1 MSINF
6 KYKPEGDT
14 LKKFMKSDD
23 FFRGLRGPVGSGKSV
38 ACCIEIFRRSLLQQ
52 KNAEGKRKSRWAVIR
67 NTNPQ
72 LRTTTIKTW
81 LDWFPEDTWGNF
93 AWSVPYTHRILVG
106 ELDVEVIFLA
116 LDRPEDVKK
125 LLSLELTGVWV
136 NEAREIPKSII
147 DACTMRVGRFPSMR
161 EGGASWYGVI
171 ADTNAPEED
180 HWWPIMAADVPVPD
194 HISRDEALMLIKP
207 DNWSFYTQPPALL
220 ENKGKDG
227 FITGY
232 EDNKKSENKKNLTE
246 KYYEN
251 IIRGKTKGW
260 IDVYV
265 LNKLGSI
272 EEGKPVYHSF
282 KEELHITKNKIDLIP
297 GQPIWIGVDFGLTP
311 AAVFGQRTTTGKW
324 NIINELVCFEMGVIR
339 FSELLR
345 GEIAKLYKGYEVMI
359 YGDPA
364 GDFRSQTDERTPFQI
379 MRNCGLK
386 AIPAPSNDV
395 ALRIEAVDST
405 LSRLVDGSPGF
416 NMSTDCINLKKG
428 FNGGYHYRRLQVSGD
443 RYDEKPL
450 KNRYSHV
457 HDALQYLMMGAGEGR
472 TMMSGKIQT
481 QPTIAKKQW
490 DVFQKPGATKRK
502 VWDIFKRNG

>member
-6 KYKPEGDT
+6 KYKPDGKT
-14 LKKFMKSDD
+14 LKEFMKSDD

-38 ACCIEIFRRSLLQQ
+38 SCCIEIFRRSLLQQ
-52 KNAEGKRKSRWAVIR
+52 KNPQGVRKSRWAVIR

-93 AWSVPYTHRILVG
+93 AWSVPYTHRILKND
-106 ELDVEVIFLA
+106 LDIEVIFLA

-125 LLSLELTGVWV
+125 LLSLELTGVWI

-147 DACTMRVGRFPSMR
+147 DACTMRVGRYPSMR
-161 EGGASWYGVI
+161 DGGASWYGVI

-180 HWWPIMAADVPVPD
+180 HWWAIMSGDVPVPD
-194 HISRDEALMLIKP
+194 HISREEALMLIKP
-207 DNWSFYTQPPALL
+207 DNWSFYSQPSAMLEKKENNMTIGYSQNTL
-220 ENKGKDG
+220 AENK
-227 FITGY
+227 T
-232 EDNKKSENKKNLTE
+232 NLTN
-246 KYYEN
+246 KYYDN

-272 EEGKPVYHSF
+272 EEGKPVYPNF
-282 KEELHITKNKIDLIP
+282 KQELHCSKEDLIP
-297 GQPIWIGVDFGLTP
+297 NKHQTIYIGVDFGLTP
-311 AAVFGQRTTTGKW
+311 AAVFGQRLPTGRW
-324 NIINELVCFEMGVIR
+324 ILLNELVCFDMGVIR

-345 GEIAKLYKGYEVMI
+345 TEIAKYYKGYEVDI

-379 MRNCGLK
+379 MRQCGLK
-386 AIPAPSNDV
+386 AKPAPSNDV
-395 ALRIEAVDST
+395 ALRIEAVDSA
-405 LSRLVDGSPGF
+405 LSRLLDGKPGF
-416 NMSTDCINLKKG
+416 LLDKKCVNLKKG

-472 TMMSGKIQT
+472 TILAGQKTSKNI
-481 QPTIAKKQW
+481 IANREW
-490 DVFQKPGATKRK
+490 DVFKTKKPKQRK
-502 VWDIFKRNG
+502 VWDLFRKNG

>member
-38 ACCIEIFRRSLLQQ
+38 ACCIEIFRRCLLQQ

-161 EGGASWYGVI
+161 DGGASWYGVI

-232 EDNKKSENKKNLTE
+232 EDNMKSENKKNLTE
-246 KYYEN
+246 KYYNN

-345 GEIAKLYKGYEVMI
+345 GEIAKLYKGYEIMI

-490 DVFQKPGATKRK
+490 DVFQKPGANKRK

>member
-14 LKKFMKSDD
+14 LKKFMKSND

-38 ACCIEIFRRSLLQQ
+38 ACCIEIFRRSLLQK

-161 EGGASWYGVI
+161 DGGASWYGVI

-232 EDNKKSENKKNLTE
+232 EDNIKSENKKNLTE
-246 KYYEN
+246 KYYNN

-416 NMSTDCINLKKG
+416 TMSTDCINLKKG

-481 QPTIAKKQW
+481 QPTVAKKQW

>member
-6 KYKPEGDT
+6 KYKPDGET
-14 LKKFMKSDD
+14 IKTFMKSND
-23 FFRGLRGPVGSGKSV
+23 FFRGIRGPVGSGKSV
-38 ACCIEIFRRSLLQQ
+38 SCCIELFRRALLQK
-52 KNAEGKRKSRWAVIR
+52 KNEQGIRKSRWAVIR

-81 LDWFPEDTWGNF
+81 LDWFPEDVWGNF
-93 AWSVPYTHRILVG
+93 AWSVPYTHRIIKND
-106 ELDVEVIFLA
+106 LDIEIIFLA

-180 HWWPIMAADVPVPD
+180 HWWAIMSGDVPVPD
-194 HISRDEALMLIKP
+194 HISRDEALMLVKP
-207 DNWSFYTQPPALL
+207 DNWSFYTQPPALEEKRVDGSIKSYDPSDKA
-220 ENKGKDG
+220 ENK
-227 FITGY
+227 
-232 EDNKKSENKKNLTE
+232 SNLTE
-246 KYYEN
+246 KYYSN

-272 EEGKPVYHSF
+272 EEGKPVYPNF
-282 KEELHITKNKIDLIP
+282 KEELHSAKEELQLSP
-297 GQPIWIGVDFGLTP
+297 LQPIYIGVDFGLTP
-311 AAVFGQRTTTGKW
+311 AAVFGQRLVTGRW
-324 NIINELVCFEMGVIR
+324 HLINELVCFDMGVIR

-345 GEIAKLYKGYEVMI
+345 SEIAKNYKGYEIHI

-379 MRNCGLK
+379 MRQQGLN
-386 AIPAPSNDV
+386 ALPAPSNDV
-395 ALRIEAVDST
+395 ALRIEAVDAA
-405 LSRLVDGSPGF
+405 LSRLLDGKPGF
-416 NMSTDCINLKKG
+416 LMDRKCINLKKG

-472 TMMSGKIQT
+472 SILAGKT
-481 QPTIAKKQW
+481 KSTPTIAHRDF
-490 DVFQKPGATKRK
+490 DVFKTKKPTKRK
-502 VWDIFKRNG
+502 VWDLFKRNG

>member
-14 LKKFMKSDD
+14 LKKFMKSED

-38 ACCIEIFRRSLLQQ
+38 ACCIEIFRRALLQK

-161 EGGASWYGVI
+161 DGGASWYGVI

-220 ENKGKDG
+220 ENKSKDG
-227 FITGY
+227 FISGY
-232 EDNKKSENKKNLTE
+232 EDNIKSENKKNLTP
-246 KYYEN
+246 KYYNN

-339 FSELLR
+339 FSDLLR

-405 LSRLVDGSPGF
+405 LARLVDGSPGF

-481 QPTIAKKQW
+481 QPTVAKKQW
-490 DVFQKPGATKRK
+490 DVFQKPGVSKRK

>member
-14 LKKFMKSDD
+14 LKKFMKSED

-38 ACCIEIFRRSLLQQ
+38 ACCIEIFRRALLQK

-220 ENKGKDG
+220 ENKGTDG
-227 FITGY
+227 FIKGY
-232 EDNKKSENKKNLTE
+232 EDNNKSENKKNLTP

-339 FSELLR
+339 FSDLLR

-405 LSRLVDGSPGF
+405 LARLVDGSPGF

-481 QPTIAKKQW
+481 QPTVAKKQW
-490 DVFQKPGATKRK
+490 DVFQKPGVSKRK